1 MSPTASNGSS
11 TKAGAVVDDQ
21 YYGQQ
26 QLYQSRSNS
35 ALSSS
40 SHGPNLVNKQ
50 LVLPFVPPA
59 FPNGSADGS
68 NHLIK
73 PSEYLK
79 SISDKRSNA
88 GSQRLV
94 RVLNVLFLVLISR
107 HSNRFK
113 SGRVQTVQC
122 VSQYPQRIPA
132 WLFNYCAIVAIPGQL
147 SKSDIPRRLAVHL
160 KLKLSGGKVLVTA
173 NYTCG
178 KKKFSTFI
186 GNFGYQIKLFPTP
199 RSERPPKRSE
209 DKRP

>member
-1 MSPTASNGSS
+1 MSFFFAVLFVVCNETNSNFLHFFSFLTRLSATANKKAKLITGGSNGNGIVSPTASNGSS
-11 TKAGAVVDDQ
+11 AKAGAVVDDQ

-94 RVLNVLFLVLISR
+94 RVLIVLSVCS
-107 HSNRFK
+107 
-113 SGRVQTVQC
+113 
-122 VSQYPQRIPA
+122 
-132 WLFNYCAIVAIPGQL
+132 
-147 SKSDIPRRLAVHL
+147 
-160 KLKLSGGKVLVTA
+160 
-173 NYTCG
+173 
-178 KKKFSTFI
+178 
-186 GNFGYQIKLFPTP
+186 
-199 RSERPPKRSE
+199 
-209 DKRP
+209 